1 MIRLVLL
8 CNFYRSF
15 YNNEHIIWSFPN
27 TYVCHSCM
35 ARLKVRLDE
44 DNINNNEGEAQL
56 LRRYLGL
63 ILFRESRITSQF
75 DARMTE
81 F

>member
-35 ARLKVRLDE
+35 ARLKVRLD
-44 DNINNNEGEAQL
+44 NEGEAQL